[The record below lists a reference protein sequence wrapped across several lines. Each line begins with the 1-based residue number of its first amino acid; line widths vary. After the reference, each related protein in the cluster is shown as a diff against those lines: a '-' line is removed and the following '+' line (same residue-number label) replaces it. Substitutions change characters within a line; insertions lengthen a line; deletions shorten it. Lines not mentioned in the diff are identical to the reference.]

1 MSLFVISNIFTP
13 RYYLG
18 DVYDRI
24 PFLLAAAAFASH
36 IIVSLIKKESLFSF
50 NMPAALI
57 VVFWLF
63 ALYSTHAQTADVE
76 RSLHYFDVITK
87 AIIVFLL
94 VYNILNTINKIKLF
108 LGILVVSAFGLGY
121 RMVNF
126 PVWERGRAFIDGTT
140 YGGDPNITTM
150 IIVTA
155 LPVAVGLMFL
165 YQSRMIRLALLY
177 SMFIMLLGIV
187 EAQSRGGFLALL
199 AGVSYGIL
207 QIKGF
212 KNRVIAALLVLMVGG
227 GFFVRYAPPSYFDR
241 MQQILNPD
249 TDRTGSAQARTSAMA
264 SAFEYTIRH
273 PISQYG
279 LGNHSYY
286 IAEKYGIS
294 PLNEDIFRGSFLAHN
309 IFLQLGAD
317 MGLFPLFVYLF
328 FIWFLFKR
336 LRRVTRIS
344 MQVQTGSDSKD
355 LFILAKVLR
364 VSLVCWLINAFF
376 LPVAYQFF
384 SYYIA
389 GTSVALYQAIR
400 TGVIQNSSA

>member
-1 MSLFVISNIFTP
+1 M
-13 RYYLG
+13 G

-24 PFLLAAAAFASH
+24 PFLLAAAAFGSH
-36 IIVSLIKKESLFSF
+36 IIVNLLKRDSLFSF
-50 NMPAALI
+50 NLPATLI

-63 ALYSTHAQTADVE
+63 ALYSTYGQSANLD
-76 RSLHYFDVITK
+76 RSRYYFDVITK

-94 VYNILNTINKIKLF
+94 VYNILNNIEKIKLF
-108 LGILVVSAFGLGY
+108 LVTLLGCAFGLGY

-177 SMFIMLLGIV
+177 CMFTMLLGVV

-199 AGVSYGIL
+199 AGVIYGIL

-212 KNRVIAALLVLMVGG
+212 KNRVIASLLVLIVGG
-227 GFFVRYAPPSYFDR
+227 GFFVRYAPPTYFDR

-264 SAFEYTIRH
+264 SAFEYTVKH
-273 PISQYG
+273 PISEYG

-286 IAEKYGIS
+286 IADKYGIS
-294 PLNEDIFRGSFLAHN
+294 PLNEDIFRGNFLAHN
-309 IFLQLGAD
+309 IFLQMGAD
-317 MGLFPLFVYLF
+317 MGLFPLLVYLF
-328 FIWFLFKR
+328 FIWFLFNR
-336 LRRVTRIS
+336 LRMVTRIS

-355 LFILAKVLR
+355 MFILAKVLR
-364 VSLVCWLINAFF
+364 ISLVCWLINAFF
-376 LPVAYQFF
+376 LPEAYQFF

-389 GTSVALYQAIR
+389 GTSVALYQSVKA
-400 TGVIQNSSA
+400 GLIQGASA